1 MKKLFSLL
9 LNTCILFGA
18 CTDDVKDITQNSS
31 TPLGVNVK
39 VNPASRAIVYGT
51 ALPSGSSIGINVTA
65 ADGSDYDN
73 KTNGY
78 TNIAYTA
85 TGEGEKQ
92 EWNATTPILLSGAE
106 GKLYAYYPYKEAVDY
121 KAINVDVTEQKD
133 WMYAKDDYT
142 VSDAKANAEIT
153 LAHAQTAI
161 NVNLVRGTSYTGAG
175 LVEAL
180 TVTSEGLADTGKL
193 DARNG
198 TFTSVTAANTAISI
212 IKESFTLDGTIKSSQ
227 ENPYMI
233 IPASADTKN
242 FTVTATLDGKTYS
255 HEVSMAEPF
264 VPGKVYKVN
273 VTFNNTGLTVSTVSL
288 VDWSET
294 DLGETEFEPGESNTK
309 DPYAD
314 YLQLTYNVTDNSTPT
329 QIFYS
334 KSSFDIV
341 SVSEIVVVE
350 NDGSRAAAE
359 AVSVTPS
366 KTYQFSKTGIHT
378 VYIKF
383 VDMTNIPNYA
393 FRECTVLE
401 EVSIPKSVITIG
413 KQAFYGCSGLTEV
426 TISNSVT
433 SIGERTFYNCTDLIS
448 INIPESVTSIGNY
461 AFAGCNKIERIN
473 VEVNN
478 AVFDSRD
485 NCNAVIA
492 TATNTLVLGCKS
504 TMIPKSVTL
513 IGEYAFAYC
522 TGLTSITIP
531 TSVKKIGESAF
542 YECTGLTSIT
552 IPNSVTSI
560 GTSAFRGCQG
570 LTEITIP
577 ESVTKIES
585 GVFMSCK
592 GLTEVTIPNTV
603 TLLDNSSFD
612 SCSGLIEVTI
622 GSGVQFIN
630 SSVFS
635 GCTRMQKIT
644 IGESVRSIGE
654 SAFYRCTGLTT
665 IISLAKTAPNIEKT
679 TFWTVKT
686 NGILYVPTSSS
697 GYDKWTKQGNTS
709 NNEYYLGNY
718 NWTKSYI

>member
-264 VPGKVYKVN
+264 APGKVYKVN

-294 DLGETEFEPGESNTK
+294 DLGETEFVP
-309 DPYAD
+309 
-314 YLQLTYNVTDNSTPT
+314 
-329 QIFYS
+329 QIP
-334 KSSFDIV
+334 V
-341 SVSEIVVVE
+341 
-350 NDGSRAAAE
+350 
-359 AVSVTPS
+359 VTPS
-366 KTYQFSKTGIHT
+366 APVIDATGKGNG
-378 VYIKF
+378 VYIVTANGQLVDYTTVDPTAIGVVLVAGNHKF
-383 VDMTNIPNYA
+383 MIAKTDATDGTNKDFYWGKNLYQKDVAGLITNDNVDGTNTSGYLGGTSPSQLNKDYTTWTKGALAEFDGKANTAAIIAAYTEHNVSMDATDMCSVLGTFNASDAYNDWYVPALGQLALIYLNKTEINAALTNIDG
-393 FRECTVLE
+393 TVF
-401 EVSIPKSVITIG
+401 K
-413 KQAFYGCSGLTEV
+413 YG
-426 TISNSVT
+426 N
-433 SIGERTFYNCTDLIS
+433 
-448 INIPESVTSIGNY
+448 
-461 AFAGCNKIERIN
+461 
-473 VEVNN
+473 
-478 AVFDSRD
+478 
-485 NCNAVIA
+485 
-492 TATNTLVLGCKS
+492 
-504 TMIPKSVTL
+504 
-513 IGEYAFAYC
+513 
-522 TGLTSITIP
+522 
-531 TSVKKIGESAF
+531 
-542 YECTGLTSIT
+542 
-552 IPNSVTSI
+552 
-560 GTSAFRGCQG
+560 
-570 LTEITIP
+570 
-577 ESVTKIES
+577 
-585 GVFMSCK
+585 
-592 GLTEVTIPNTV
+592 
-603 TLLDNSSFD
+603 
-612 SCSGLIEVTI
+612 
-622 GSGVQFIN
+622 
-630 SSVFS
+630 
-635 GCTRMQKIT
+635 
-644 IGESVRSIGE
+644 
-654 SAFYRCTGLTT
+654 
-665 IISLAKTAPNIEKT
+665 
-679 TFWTVKT
+679 FW
-686 NGILYVPTSSS
+686 SSS
-697 GYDKWTKQGNTS
+697 EKSASRAWNVSFGNDNVFFFDKDGN
-709 NNEYYLGNY
+709 NNVRFIRDIN
-718 NWTKSYI
+718 

>member
-264 VPGKVYKVN
+264 APGKVYKVN

-393 FRECTVLE
+393 FRDCTVLE

-461 AFAGCNKIERIN
+461 AFK
-473 VEVNN
+473 
-478 AVFDSRD
+478 D
-485 NCNAVIA
+485 
-492 TATNTLVLGCKS
+492 
-504 TMIPKSVTL
+504 
-513 IGEYAFAYC
+513 
-522 TGLTSITIP
+522 
-531 TSVKKIGESAF
+531 
-542 YECTGLTSIT
+542 CTGLTSIT

-654 SAFYRCTGLTT
+654 SVFYRCTGLTT